1 MVIDLST
8 LVILALIFFII
19 GMMAGI
25 SLARPR
31 GGMR

>member
-1 MVIDLST
+1 MVVEFST

-25 SLARPR
+25 SLTRPR
-31 GGMR
+31 GGIR